1 MLRPSSLPLVMVVMV
16 GNFDVDVAHQ
26 QRVGHLFGP
35 MPPEMRN
42 DTAPMDRIHCYLP
55 GWDLPKISEGIK
67 TNHFGLVSDFIS
79 ECWTR
84 GRKRGKHRVDTGGSP
99 EATLRALRRH
109 GPEGELSILRRR
121 AEAFLKAIAD

>member
-1 MLRPSSLPLVMVVMV
+1 MLRPGSLPLVMVVMV
-16 GNFDVDVAHQ
+16 GNFDVDVAHD

-42 DTAPMDRIHCYLP
+42 DTALMDRIHLLP
-55 GWDLPKISEGIK
+55 AGLGRAEISEGIK

-84 GRKRGKHRVDTGGSP
+84 GRKRRLHRIDASRCP
-99 EATLRALRRH
+99 EATLRALR
-109 GPEGELSILRRR
+109 
-121 AEAFLKAIAD
+121 